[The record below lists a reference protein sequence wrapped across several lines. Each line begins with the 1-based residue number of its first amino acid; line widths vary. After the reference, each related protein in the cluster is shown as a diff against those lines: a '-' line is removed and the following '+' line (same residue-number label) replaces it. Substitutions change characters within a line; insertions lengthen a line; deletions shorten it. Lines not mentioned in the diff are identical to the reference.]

1 MSMTQ
6 VKRYVPITLITL
18 FSLFLR
24 LWNLNKPKGFI
35 FDEVYYAKNA
45 NSLITHGVELNSAN
59 QSEFVVHPP
68 LGKWLI
74 GIGIKLFGN
83 NEFGWRISA
92 AVFGTLSILLIYL
105 IAQRLFNSY
114 LLSNIAAGLMALDGL
129 NLVMSRVALLDIFLM
144 FFILLATYL
153 FMRNQYWLT
162 GIALGMAT
170 GIKWSGAY
178 LIPIFLILSV
188 NFVRTGLIRQALMRI
203 SQFIIIPI
211 FTYLI
216 TWSGWL
222 FTSNG
227 WDRNWAATQPKAFL
241 PDVIRN
247 LWHYHSEILNF
258 HTGLDD
264 THSYSANPWSWLIL
278 GRPTSFFY
286 ETPKK
291 CGATSCSQEILAI
304 GTPLLWWSAV
314 IALVVVIGYWLSK
327 REPITTLIITGLAA
341 TYLPWFFFQ
350 SRTMFYFY
358 AVSVSPFLILALVF
372 LISKLIEAGV
382 DRGWIYLFISVI
394 FLNFIYFLPIW
405 VGIEIPYSQWLNRMW
420 LPSWI

>member
-153 FMRNQYWLT
+153 FMNNQYWLT

-227 WDRNWAATQPKAFL
+227 WDRNWAATQPKALL

-286 ETPKK
+286 ETPKN

-358 AVSVSPFLILALVF
+358 AVSISPFLILALVF

-405 VGIEIPYSQWLNRMW
+405 LGIEIPYSQWLNRMW

>member
-1 MSMTQ
+1 MTQ

-188 NFVRTGLIRQALMRI
+188 NFGRTGLIRQALMRI

-286 ETPKK
+286 ETSKN

-358 AVSVSPFLILALVF
+358 AVSISPFLILALVF
-372 LISKLIEAGV
+372 LISKLIEAGI

>member
-153 FMRNQYWLT
+153 FMSNQYWLT

-188 NFVRTGLIRQALMRI
+188 NFVRTGLIRQALIRI

-227 WDRNWAATQPKAFL
+227 WDRNWAATQSKAFL

-286 ETPKK
+286 ETPKN

-358 AVSVSPFLILALVF
+358 AVSISPFLILALVF
-372 LISKLIEAGV
+372 LISKLIEAGI

-405 VGIEIPYSQWLNRMW
+405 LGIEIPYSQWLNRMW

>member
-1 MSMTQ
+1 MTQ

-144 FFILLATYL
+144 FFILL
-153 FMRNQYWLT
+153 
-162 GIALGMAT
+162 
-170 GIKWSGAY
+170 
-178 LIPIFLILSV
+178 
-188 NFVRTGLIRQALMRI
+188 
-203 SQFIIIPI
+203 
-211 FTYLI
+211 
-216 TWSGWL
+216 
-222 FTSNG
+222 
-227 WDRNWAATQPKAFL
+227 
-241 PDVIRN
+241 
-247 LWHYHSEILNF
+247 
-258 HTGLDD
+258 
-264 THSYSANPWSWLIL
+264 
-278 GRPTSFFY
+278 
-286 ETPKK
+286 
-291 CGATSCSQEILAI
+291 
-304 GTPLLWWSAV
+304 
-314 IALVVVIGYWLSK
+314 
-327 REPITTLIITGLAA
+327 
-341 TYLPWFFFQ
+341 
-350 SRTMFYFY
+350 
-358 AVSVSPFLILALVF
+358 
-372 LISKLIEAGV
+372 
-382 DRGWIYLFISVI
+382 
-394 FLNFIYFLPIW
+394 
-405 VGIEIPYSQWLNRMW
+405 
-420 LPSWI
+420 

>member
-1 MSMTQ
+1 MTQ

-227 WDRNWAATQPKAFL
+227 WDRNWAATQPKALL

-286 ETPKK
+286 ETPKN

-358 AVSVSPFLILALVF
+358 AVSISPFLILALVF
-372 LISKLIEAGV
+372 LISKLIEAGI

-405 VGIEIPYSQWLNRMW
+405 LGIEIPYSQWLNRMW

>member
-1 MSMTQ
+1 MTQ

-153 FMRNQYWLT
+153 FMSNQYWLT

-188 NFVRTGLIRQALMRI
+188 NFVRTGLIRQALIRI

-227 WDRNWAATQPKAFL
+227 WDRNWAATQPKALL

-286 ETPKK
+286 ETPKN

-358 AVSVSPFLILALVF
+358 AVSISPFLILALVF

>member
-227 WDRNWAATQPKAFL
+227 WDRNWAATQPKALL

-286 ETPKK
+286 ETPKN

-358 AVSVSPFLILALVF
+358 AVSISPFLILALVF
-372 LISKLIEAGV
+372 LISKLIEAGI

-405 VGIEIPYSQWLNRMW
+405 LGIEIPYSQWLNRMW

>member
-35 FDEVYYAKNA
+35 FDEVYYAKND

-129 NLVMSRVALLDIFLM
+129 NLVMSRVALRDIFLM

-286 ETPKK
+286 ETPKN

-358 AVSVSPFLILALVF
+358 AVSISPFLILALVF

>member
-1 MSMTQ
+1 MTQ

-247 LWHYHSEILNF
+247 LWHYHSEIFNF

-286 ETPKK
+286 ETPKN

-358 AVSVSPFLILALVF
+358 AVSISPFLILALVF